1 MAVTIPGG
9 PTTGTPNITLSLGTG
24 DVLHLAQ
31 QIGALLATVQ
41 GAGNL
46 FFDSV
51 DGPLAV
57 RPGRILAV
65 SE

>member
-9 PTTGTPNITLSLGTG
+9 PTTTSPNITLSLGTG

-41 GAGNL
+41 SGAGEAAFL
-46 FFDSV
+46 ST
-51 DGPLAV
+51 A
-57 RPGRILAV
+57 
-65 SE
+65 